1 MKRSTKAVLISGL
14 VFPGLGHIFL
24 RRYVVGFILLCLAS
38 GSIYIVAKTV
48 FDTALDVAGEI
59 ESGSVAIDS
68 GSMSQL
74 VAKRSREA
82 EQSTNVAVWVLMA
95 SWVIGIIDSYRV
107 GRAQERLGE
116 SSAGKKT

>member
-24 RRYVVGFILLCLAS
+24 RRYVVGFVLLCLAG
-38 GSIYIVAKTV
+38 GSIYTVAKTV
-48 FDTALDVAGEI
+48 IDTALDVAEEI
-59 ESGSVAIDS
+59 ESGSVAVDS

-74 VAKRSREA
+74 VAQRSREA
-82 EQSTNVAVWVLMA
+82 EKSTNVAVWVLMA

-107 GRAQERLGE
+107 GRAQK
-116 SSAGKKT
+116 SSRRDR